1 MAGTKG
7 VILCVDDENAPRTL
21 RRLVLMTKGYEVVA
35 AASGREALQ
44 MLATRHFDLVL
55 TDHVMPSMT
64 GTDLTRHI
72 KSTMPRM
79 PVIIISGVN
88 EIPGDV
94 SYADLFISKIAGPQA
109 LFDSI
114 AQVLEQYRLTSEDEI
129 AESQALNPSQ

>member
-1 MAGTKG
+1 MAGNKG
-7 VILCVDDENAPRTL
+7 AILCVDDEDAPRTL
-21 RRLVLMTKGYEVVA
+21 RRLILLTQGYEVFA

-44 MLATRHFDLVL
+44 MLANRHFDLVL

-88 EIPGDV
+88 EIPTDV
-94 SYADLFISKIAGPQA
+94 SYADLFISKIEGPQA
-109 LFDSI
+109 LFDGI
-114 AQVLEQYRLTSEDEI
+114 AQVLEQYRVTSETEI
-129 AESQALNPSQ
+129 PDRQALNPSQ

>member
-1 MAGTKG
+1 MAGNKG
-7 VILCVDDENAPRTL
+7 VILCVDDEDAPRTL
-21 RRLVLMTKGYEVVA
+21 RRLILLTQGYEVVA
-35 AASGREALQ
+35 VASGRDALQ

-88 EIPGDV
+88 EIPADV
-94 SYADLFISKIAGPQA
+94 SYADLFISKIEGPQA
-109 LFDSI
+109 LFDGI
-114 AQVLEQYRLTSEDEI
+114 AQVLERYRLTSETEI
-129 AESQALNPSQ
+129 PDRQALNPSQ